1 MSNPPPGFVIWIT
14 GLPASG
20 KTSLA
25 RAMQDILA
33 DEKIATLILDAAEL
47 RTLLT
52 PNPEYTDAERRW
64 LYQILTG
71 LATCFARQGTNVLIA
86 ATGNRRT
93 YREQARRL
101 SPVFAEVYLDCPLA
115 VCQSRDPKGQYLN
128 ADDKDHIP
136 GIGVAYEPT
145 FAPEVIVNTADKT
158 PYEAAHS
165 VINVLKLERIIIGVM
180 SHGNSQPVNPRPVT
194 SPL

>member
-1 MSNPPPGFVIWIT
+1 MSWPTKNSHPHIGCSRT
-14 GLPASG
+14 AHPANA
-20 KTSLA
+20 K
-25 RAMQDILA
+25 
-33 DEKIATLILDAAEL
+33 
-47 RTLLT
+47 
-52 PNPEYTDAERRW
+52 PEYTDAERRW

-71 LATCFARQGTNVLIA
+71 LATCFARQGTVLIA

-136 GIGVAYEPT
+136 GIGVAYGHP
-145 FAPEVIVNTADKT
+145 FCPRSD
-158 PYEAAHS
+158 
-165 VINVLKLERIIIGVM
+165 RQ
-180 SHGNSQPVNPRPVT
+180 HGR
-194 SPL
+194 